1 MPMTALS
8 RSILYAVTV
17 LIWGSTWYAI
27 EMQLGVVNPVVSIA
41 HRFAL
46 AGLVVLLGLVLSG
59 RFRPIARRHQ
69 KFLFLQGLL
78 LFSGN
83 YIFIYSGTASL
94 PSGLVSV
101 VFSMMVITNMLAG
114 RIFLALPLSWHVGFS
129 GLVGMVGIGVI
140 FAPEIQAFTL
150 KDESL
155 NAMILC
161 FIGTCLAS
169 LGNIVAARNMRER
182 LPPLQS
188 NMVGMLYGAAS
199 LYAVSLVM
207 GYPITVDWSAEY
219 LGSLLYLSLVGSV
232 AAFWFYVTLI
242 GEVGPSKA
250 SYIALLTPIVA
261 LTISALFE
269 GYQWTLYATIGTV
282 LVLGGNY
289 LAMGRN

>member
-46 AGLVVLLGLVLSG
+46 AGLVVLLGLILSG

-69 KFLFLQGLL
+69 KFLCLQGLL

-150 KDESL
+150 KDE
-155 NAMILC
+155 
-161 FIGTCLAS
+161 
-169 LGNIVAARNMRER
+169 
-182 LPPLQS
+182 
-188 NMVGMLYGAAS
+188 
-199 LYAVSLVM
+199 
-207 GYPITVDWSAEY
+207 
-219 LGSLLYLSLVGSV
+219 
-232 AAFWFYVTLI
+232 
-242 GEVGPSKA
+242 
-250 SYIALLTPIVA
+250 
-261 LTISALFE
+261 
-269 GYQWTLYATIGTV
+269 
-282 LVLGGNY
+282 
-289 LAMGRN
+289 

>member
-27 EMQLGVVNPVVSIA
+27 EMQLGVVNQVVSIA

-114 RIFLALPLSWHVGFS
+114 ENISCATVKLACRIQWAGRYGRYWGDICSGDSGF
-129 GLVGMVGIGVI
+129 
-140 FAPEIQAFTL
+140 
-150 KDESL
+150 
-155 NAMILC
+155 
-161 FIGTCLAS
+161 
-169 LGNIVAARNMRER
+169 
-182 LPPLQS
+182 
-188 NMVGMLYGAAS
+188 
-199 LYAVSLVM
+199 
-207 GYPITVDWSAEY
+207 YP
-219 LGSLLYLSLVGSV
+219 
-232 AAFWFYVTLI
+232 
-242 GEVGPSKA
+242 
-250 SYIALLTPIVA
+250 
-261 LTISALFE
+261 
-269 GYQWTLYATIGTV
+269 
-282 LVLGGNY
+282 
-289 LAMGRN
+289 